1 MKVHVEIRP
10 GEGGMD
16 AKLLVEQQASIY
28 MKFAAKH
35 NLKADIIESVP
46 AEHG

>member
-28 MKFAAKH
+28 TKYAAKH
-35 NLKADIIESVP
+35 DLKTEIIESLP